1 MIQIAA
7 SLWTCHQPSSSVT
20 LTGGRSPGDTLPGI
34 PRQSTDH
41 LLVASTPASSA
52 GQGRSLAT
60 VDTGNM
66 TSSQS
71 LTFYP
76 WMGIVGRSHDFLL
89 FMIVTLTI
97 DIEVL

>member
-1 MIQIAA
+1 MQIAA
-7 SLWTCHQPSSSVT
+7 SLWTCHQPSSSLT
-20 LTGGRSPGDTLPGI
+20 LTGGRGPGDTLPGI

-41 LLVASTPASSA
+41 LLVASTPESSA
-52 GQGRSLAT
+52 GQGRPLAA

-76 WMGIVGRSHDFLL
+76 WMGIVGRSNDFLL
-89 FMIVTLTI
+89 SNCISCDL
-97 DIEVL
+97 DH